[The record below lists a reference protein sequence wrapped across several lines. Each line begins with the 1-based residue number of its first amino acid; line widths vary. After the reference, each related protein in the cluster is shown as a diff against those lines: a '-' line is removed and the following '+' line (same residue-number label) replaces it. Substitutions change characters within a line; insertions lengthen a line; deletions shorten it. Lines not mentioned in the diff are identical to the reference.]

1 MGSVAAVGKGTGERK
16 LGCASGCS
24 ETIGSSG
31 HGTWTASHMIVPT
44 AAARTTTF
52 QTPMLDWIADAGLRI
67 KALPGYNP
75 MPQSDR

>member
-52 QTPMLDWIADAGLRI
+52 QNMPIVGLPWCWLGDLGVRGRG
-67 KALPGYNP
+67 AT
-75 MPQSDR
+75 SA